1 MADRKYIQVE
11 ERKYSEKF
19 KIRRSLV
26 HSCPPCPLRPP
37 KSKVDKNNLLQNL
50 DRDVRTRFCIRQSV
64 MMIRQ
69 IVAASSRHRLELVIR
84 QAVTEMAAGSGQ
96 RIEKLVIRVVHSIH
110 LENRLQASLV
120 KGAVVSHKRQALDHR
135 GYLLPHVRK
144 HRSIFRILLRQPVD
158 LLAEP
163 LVILRLGMD
172 KGVE

>member
-69 IVAASSRHRLELVIR
+69 IVAASGRPSIIGVIFSHTYGNTG
-84 QAVTEMAAGSGQ
+84 ASSVSSSGNPWTCWQ
-96 RIEKLVIRVVHSIH
+96 NHW
-110 LENRLQASLV
+110 
-120 KGAVVSHKRQALDHR
+120 
-135 GYLLPHVRK
+135 
-144 HRSIFRILLRQPVD
+144 
-158 LLAEP
+158 
-163 LVILRLGMD
+163 
-172 KGVE
+172 